1 MKRFVTFV
9 AILGLAFGAAACKEK
24 GTMEKAGAA
33 VDKTVEDVKDVGAN
47 AMDKASEAADEAAKK
62 AKEATEGTH

>member
-9 AILGLAFGAAACKEK
+9 AVVGLALGAAACKEK
-24 GTMEKAGAA
+24 GTMEKAGEA
-33 VDKTVEDVKDVGAN
+33 VDQAVEDVKDVGAN
-47 AMDKASEAADEAAKK
+47 AVDKASEAAEEAAKK

>member
-9 AILGLAFGAAACKEK
+9 AVLGLAFGAIACKEK

-33 VDKTVEDVKDVGAN
+33 VDQAVEDAKDVGAN
-47 AMDKASEAADEAAKK
+47 AVDKTGEAADEAAKK
-62 AKEATEGTH
+62 AKEAVQ